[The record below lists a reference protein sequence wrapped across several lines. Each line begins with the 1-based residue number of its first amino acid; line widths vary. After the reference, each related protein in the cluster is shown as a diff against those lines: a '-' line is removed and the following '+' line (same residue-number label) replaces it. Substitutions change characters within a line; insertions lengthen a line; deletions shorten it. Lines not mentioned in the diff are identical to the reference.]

1 MTVWAIVPVKS
12 LQQGKSRLSGVLA
25 EDQRALLNR
34 YLLER
39 VLATLKEIP
48 EIEHTL
54 VISRDP
60 AALALT
66 RARGG
71 RTVVEAGPPKF
82 NATLRHATMVARTQ
96 GADAVLILPVDLPLI
111 EPADIKALLKRGKNP
126 PVVVISPDR
135 RQDGTNGLFVNPAGL
150 IEYGYGPG
158 SFHRHSKRA
167 IEAGARLVIIE
178 TPNIVL
184 DLDLPEDMEAWGGME
199 KFCLV

>member
-66 RARGG
+66 RAGWAYRRGG
-71 RTVVEAGPPKF
+71 RPT
-82 NATLRHATMVARTQ
+82 
-96 GADAVLILPVDLPLI
+96 
-111 EPADIKALLKRGKNP
+111 
-126 PVVVISPDR
+126 
-135 RQDGTNGLFVNPAGL
+135 
-150 IEYGYGPG
+150 
-158 SFHRHSKRA
+158 
-167 IEAGARLVIIE
+167 
-178 TPNIVL
+178 
-184 DLDLPEDMEAWGGME
+184 
-199 KFCLV
+199 